1 MSDIKKQLVLEVSLG
16 TQKLK
21 SEIAGLKKD
30 LDAVGR
36 GMGGAPGTSAAKKS
50 GVSADLEKA
59 KQINLAY
66 RQRQKEQDQTEKAF
80 AQRQKEIS
88 REQEKATKEFN
99 KIAVKKDLD
108 ARKEEQRI
116 QKTTDKEIKQNEL
129 AIEKEQQSKIKAE
142 QKESKRLETHKA
154 KEQQAKVKAEQSE
167 AKRNEQQRFKDLN
180 AEKKT
185 IAERFEFLKKKRLE
199 DDIKKSQLDRTTTA
213 KLARALGVPE
223 DKARGLAESVQGSG
237 GGGGLGKLLSRG
249 GGLMALGGAMSG
261 AANAFED
268 YKMLQASRRH
278 ESTSNLMGGQFVSQY
293 SRDSGRQ
300 FSASHVGAAAGGM
313 AMGAGGGALMGA
325 AIGSIIPGLG
335 TAVGAL
341 IGGLGGAIYK
351 GIDSYMGMSEKRA
364 ARFQKETQPLQDA
377 TNAAMQ
383 LNGQRLDM
391 VKRGGSEAL
400 LNLNEAQGAAMGFA
414 PGEANQQYA
423 TLQDMLGNKGAASSI
438 NTARRM
444 NLNTG
449 ASVAETGSMIQAL
462 EGGNRKGFGPNA
474 ANTEMIVSRAFANG
488 LDRSKTSKF
497 LQETTS
503 FIQNSTQFSKLDT
516 AAMTDRFTGLASAFG
531 GGTIDDTSMRQAQQ
545 AAQMQ
550 YQDSFSKG
558 GLSGL
563 GNVFNFQDTV
573 GKMGLGGV
581 DTANLLNL
589 SENSTVEDAMKLLSP
604 EAQAKPGI
612 QDALGQLIKSKS
624 QNTQR
629 AADQF
634 GLPMATLMKTADTG
648 LSSENAM
655 NYIDKTR
662 ATTLAAPV
670 DITNAETA
678 GSQAQG
684 MAVRNAQLSKSEVD
698 LGRETFKTAID
709 NTAADLNRLK
719 TAFSEAVQVFN
730 GVLKDMNMNQI
741 QYNPSYSG
749 SGRKD
754 GQ

>member
-30 LDAVGR
+30 LESVGR
-36 GMGGAPGTSAAKKS
+36 GMNGAPGSATSKKS

-59 KQINLAY
+59 KQINMAY
-66 RQRQKEQDQTEKAF
+66 KQRQKEQDQTEKAF
-80 AQRQKEIS
+80 AQRQKEIT
-88 REQEKATKEFN
+88 REQEKATRELN
-99 KIAVKKDLD
+99 KIAVKKESE

-116 QKTTDKEIKQNEL
+116 AKQTEKEIKQNEV
-129 AIEKEQQSKIKAE
+129 AVDKEQAAKIKAE
-142 QKESKRLETHKA
+142 QKESKRQEMART
-154 KEQQAKVKAEQSE
+154 KE
-167 AKRNEQQRFKDLN
+167 LN
-180 AEKKT
+180 AEKRT

-199 DDIKKSQLDRTTTA
+199 DDIRKSQLDRTVTA
-213 KLARALGVPE
+213 KIARAFGVSE
-223 DKARGLAESVQGSG
+223 DKARGLAESVQGG
-237 GGGGLGKLLSRG
+237 GGGGIGSLLKRG
-249 GGLMALGGAMSG
+249 GGLMALGTVMGG

-278 ESTSNLMGGQFVSQY
+278 EVSSNLLGGQFVSQY

-300 FSASHVGAAAGGM
+300 FSASHVGAAAGG
-313 AMGAGGGALMGA
+313 AVMGAGGGALLGA

-383 LNGQRLDM
+383 LNGARLNM
-391 VKRGGSEAL
+391 VKRGASETL
-400 LNLNEAQGAAMGFA
+400 LNLNERQGAAMGFS
-414 PGEANQQYA
+414 PEEANAQYSQ
-423 TLQDMLGNKGAASSI
+423 LQDLLGNEGAASTI
-438 NTARRM
+438 NAARRL

-449 ASVAETGSMIQAL
+449 ASVGDTGNMVQAL
-462 EGGNRKGFGPNA
+462 QGGNRQGFGVNA

-497 LQETTS
+497 LQETS
-503 FIQNSTQFSKLDT
+503 SYIQNSTQFSRLDT
-516 AAMTDRFTGLASAFG
+516 GTLTDRFTGMASAFG

-545 AAQMQ
+545 AMQMQ
-550 YQDSFSKG
+550 YQDSFAQG
-558 GLSGL
+558 GLAGL
-563 GNVFNFQDTV
+563 GNIFNLKDKV
-573 GKMGLGGV
+573 GKMGLGGL

-589 SENSTVEDAMKLLSP
+589 SKNATVEDAFKMLSP
-604 EAQAKPGI
+604 EGQAKPGI
-612 QDALGQLIKSKS
+612 KDALSELIQSKA

-648 LSSENAM
+648 LSAENAM

-662 ATTLAAPV
+662 AGVLKAGG
-670 DITNAETA
+670 DITNTEVA

-684 MAVRNAQLSKSEVD
+684 MAVRNAQLAKEEVD
-698 LGRETFKTAID
+698 LGRQTFKTAID
-709 NTAADLNRLK
+709 NTTADLDRLRN
-719 TAFSEAVQVFN
+719 AFAGAVEAFN
-730 GVLKDMNMNQI
+730 SVLKDMNMKQI
-741 QYNPSYSG
+741 NYAPSYSG
-749 SGRKD
+749 NGRTN
-754 GQ
+754 GN

>member
-1 MSDIKKQLVLEVSLG
+1 MSDIKKQLILEVSLG

-30 LDAVGR
+30 LESVGR
-36 GMGGAPGTSAAKKS
+36 GMGGAPGTAASKKS

-59 KQINLAY
+59 KQINMAY
-66 RQRQKEQDQTEKAF
+66 KQRHKEQDQTDKVF
-80 AQRQKEIS
+80 AQRQKEIT
-88 REQEKATKEFN
+88 REQEKATREMSKLAGKKESE
-99 KIAVKKDLD
+99 

-116 QKTTDKEIKQNEL
+116 QKMTDKEIKQNES
-129 AIEKEQQSKIKAE
+129 AIEKEQA
-142 QKESKRLETHKA
+142 T
-154 KEQQAKVKAEQSE
+154 KVKAEAKE
-167 AKRNEQQRFKDLN
+167 AKRNEMQRTKELN

-185 IAERFEFLKKKRLE
+185 IAERFDFLKKKRLE
-199 DDIKKSQLDRTTTA
+199 DDVKKSQLDRTVTA
-213 KLARALGVPE
+213 KLARAFGVSE
-223 DKARGLAESVQGSG
+223 DKARNLAESVQGSG
-237 GGGGLGKLLSRG
+237 GGGLGGLLKRG

-268 YKMLQASRRH
+268 FKMLQASRRH
-278 ESTSNLMGGQFVSQY
+278 EVTSNLMGGQFVSQY
-293 SRDSGRQ
+293 SRDQGRG
-300 FSASHVGAAAGGM
+300 FSMSHVGAVAGGA
-313 AMGAGGGALMGA
+313 AMGAGAGALTGA

-351 GIDSYMGMSEKRA
+351 GIDNYMGMSEKRA

-377 TNAAMQ
+377 TNAAMG

-391 VKRGGSEAL
+391 LKRGGSERL

-423 TLQDMLGNKGAASSI
+423 TLQDMLGNQGAASSI
-438 NTARRM
+438 NTARRL

-449 ASVAETGSMIQAL
+449 ASVSDTGNMIQAL
-462 EGGNRKGFGPNA
+462 QGGNRQGFGSNA
-474 ANTEMIVSRAFANG
+474 ANTEMIVSRAFSNG

-497 LQETTS
+497 LQETSS

-516 AAMTDRFTGLASAFG
+516 GAMTDRFTGLANAFG
-531 GGTIDDTSMRQAQQ
+531 GGTIDDTSMKQAQQ

-550 YQDSFSKG
+550 YQDSFAKG
-558 GLSGL
+558 GLSGM
-563 GNVFNFQDTV
+563 GNVFNFQDTM
-573 GKMGLGGV
+573 GKMGLSGV

-589 SENSTVEDAMKLLSP
+589 SENATAEDAMKMLSP
-604 EAQAKPGI
+604 EAQGKPGM
-612 QDALGQLIKSKS
+612 QDALAQLIKSKS

-629 AADQF
+629 ATDEF
-634 GLPMATLMKTADTG
+634 GLPMATLMKTSDTG
-648 LSSENAM
+648 MSAENAM

-662 ATTLAAPV
+662 ATTLNAGA
-670 DITNAETA
+670 DITNAEVA

-709 NTAADLNRLK
+709 NTAQDLNRLK
-719 TAFSEAVQVFN
+719 SAFSDAVKVFN
-730 GVLKDMNMNQI
+730 DVLKDMNMQQI

-749 SGRKD
+749 AGRKD

>member
-30 LDAVGR
+30 LESVGR
-36 GMGGAPGTSAAKKS
+36 QMSGGAGTAAAKKS

-59 KQINLAY
+59 KQINMAY
-66 RQRQKEQDQTEKAF
+66 KQRQKEQDQIEKAYS
-80 AQRQKEIS
+80 QRQKEIT
-88 REQEKATKEFN
+88 REQEKATRELN
-99 KIAVKKDLD
+99 KISTKKENE
-108 ARKEEQRI
+108 ARKEAQRLEK
-116 QKTTDKEIKQNEL
+116 QTEKEIKQNET
-129 AIEKEQQSKIKAE
+129 AVEKEQQAKIKAE
-142 QKESKRLETHKA
+142 QKEQKRAELQRT
-154 KEQQAKVKAEQSE
+154 KE
-167 AKRNEQQRFKDLN
+167 LN

-185 IAERFEFLKKKRLE
+185 IQERFEFLKKKRLE
-199 DDIKKSQLDRTTTA
+199 DDIKKSQLDRTATA
-213 KLARALGVPE
+213 RIARALGVPE
-223 DKARGLAESVQGSG
+223 DRARGLAESVQGGGSG
-237 GGGGLGKLLSRG
+237 GLMGLLRRG
-249 GGLMALGGAMSG
+249 GGLMALGQVAAGG
-261 AANAFED
+261 ANAYED
-268 YKMLQASRRH
+268 FRMLQASRRH
-278 ESTSNLMGGQFVSQY
+278 ESTSNLLGGQFVSQY
-293 SRDSGRQ
+293 SRDYGRQ
-300 FSASHVGAAAGGM
+300 FSMSHVGATAGGA
-313 AMGAGGGALMGA
+313 AMGAGGGALLGA

-383 LNGQRLDM
+383 LNSARLGM
-391 VKRGGSEAL
+391 VKRGASEAL
-400 LNLNEAQGAAMGFA
+400 LNINERQAAAMGFG
-414 PGEANQQYA
+414 PGEANEQFSQ
-423 TLQDMLGNKGAASSI
+423 LQDIIGTTGAATSI
-438 NTARRM
+438 NTARRL

-449 ASVAETGSMIQAL
+449 AGIGDTGNLIQAL
-462 EGGNRKGFGPNA
+462 TGGNRQAIGANA
-474 ANTEMIVSRAFANG
+474 AATEMVVSRAFANG

-503 FIQNSTQFSKLDT
+503 YIQNSTQFSRLDT
-516 AAMTDRFTGLASAFG
+516 GTLTDRFTGLASTFG
-531 GGTIDDTSMRQAQQ
+531 NGTIDDTSMRQAQQ
-545 AAQMQ
+545 ALQMQ

-558 GLSGL
+558 GLAGL
-563 GNVFNFQDTV
+563 GNVFNFRDKV
-573 GKMGLGGV
+573 GGLGLGGV

-589 SENSTVEDAMKLLSP
+589 SQNATVDDAFKLLSP

-612 QDALGQLIKSKS
+612 KDALSELIQSKS
-624 QNTQR
+624 QNVQR
-629 AADQF
+629 ATDQF

-648 LSSENAM
+648 LSAENAM

-662 ATTLAAPV
+662 ATALNAGV
-670 DITNAETA
+670 DIENQEVA

-684 MAVRNAQLSKSEVD
+684 MAIRNAQLSKAEVD

-709 NTAADLNRLK
+709 NTAADLDRLK
-719 TAFSEAVQVFN
+719 TAFSDAVKVFN
-730 GVLKDMNMNQI
+730 DVLKDMNMKQV

-749 SGRKD
+749 SGRGN

>member
-30 LDAVGR
+30 LESVGR
-36 GMGGAPGTSAAKKS
+36 QMSGGAGTAAAKKS

-59 KQINLAY
+59 KQINMAY
-66 RQRQKEQDQTEKAF
+66 KQRQKEQDQIEKAYS
-80 AQRQKEIS
+80 QRQKEIT
-88 REQEKATKEFN
+88 REQEKATRELN
-99 KIAVKKDLD
+99 KISTKKENE
-108 ARKEEQRI
+108 ARKEAQRLEK
-116 QKTTDKEIKQNEL
+116 QTEKEIKQNET
-129 AIEKEQQSKIKAE
+129 AVEKEQQAKIKAE
-142 QKESKRLETHKA
+142 QKEQKRAELQRT
-154 KEQQAKVKAEQSE
+154 KE
-167 AKRNEQQRFKDLN
+167 LN

-185 IAERFEFLKKKRLE
+185 IQERFEFLKKKRLE
-199 DDIKKSQLDRTTTA
+199 DDIKKSQLDRTATA
-213 KLARALGVPE
+213 RIARALGVPE
-223 DKARGLAESVQGSG
+223 DRARGLAESVQGGGSG
-237 GGGGLGKLLSRG
+237 GLMGLLRRG
-249 GGLMALGGAMSG
+249 GGLMALGQVAAGG
-261 AANAFED
+261 ANAYED
-268 YKMLQASRRH
+268 FRMLQASRRH
-278 ESTSNLMGGQFVSQY
+278 ESTSNLLGGQFVSQY
-293 SRDSGRQ
+293 SRDYGRQ
-300 FSASHVGAAAGGM
+300 FSMSHVGATAGGA
-313 AMGAGGGALMGA
+313 AMGAGGGALLGA

-383 LNGQRLDM
+383 LNSARLGM
-391 VKRGGSEAL
+391 IKRGASEAL
-400 LNLNEAQGAAMGFA
+400 LNINERQAAAMGFG
-414 PGEANQQYA
+414 PGEANEQFSQ
-423 TLQDMLGNKGAASSI
+423 LQDILGTTGAATSI
-438 NTARRM
+438 NTARRL

-449 ASVAETGSMIQAL
+449 AGIGDTGNLIQAL
-462 EGGNRKGFGPNA
+462 TGGNRQAIGANA
-474 ANTEMIVSRAFANG
+474 AATEMVVSRAFANG

-503 FIQNSTQFSKLDT
+503 YIQNSTQFSRLDT
-516 AAMTDRFTGLASAFG
+516 GTLTDRFTGLASAFG
-531 GGTIDDTSMRQAQQ
+531 NGTIDDTSMRQAQQ
-545 AAQMQ
+545 ALQMQ

-558 GLSGL
+558 GLAGL
-563 GNVFNFQDTV
+563 GNVFNFRDKV
-573 GKMGLGGV
+573 GGLGLGGV

-589 SENSTVEDAMKLLSP
+589 SQNATVDDAFKLLSP

-612 QDALGQLIKSKS
+612 KDALSELIQSKS
-624 QNTQR
+624 QNVQR
-629 AADQF
+629 ATDQF

-648 LSSENAM
+648 LSAENAM

-662 ATTLAAPV
+662 ATALNAGV
-670 DITNAETA
+670 DIENQEVA

-684 MAVRNAQLSKSEVD
+684 MAIRNAQLSKAEVD

-709 NTAADLNRLK
+709 NTAADLDRLK
-719 TAFSEAVQVFN
+719 TAFSDAVKVFN
-730 GVLKDMNMNQI
+730 DVLKDMNMKQV

-749 SGRKD
+749 SGRGN

>member
-30 LDAVGR
+30 LESVGR
-36 GMGGAPGTSAAKKS
+36 QMNGGAATAASKKS

-59 KQINLAY
+59 KQINMAY
-66 RQRQKEQDQTEKAF
+66 KQRQKEQDQIEKAYS
-80 AQRQKEIS
+80 QRQKEIT
-88 REQEKATKEFN
+88 REQEKATREIN
-99 KIAVKKDLD
+99 KISTKKENE
-108 ARKEEQRI
+108 ARKEAQRLEK
-116 QKTTDKEIKQNEL
+116 QTEKEIKQNET
-129 AIEKEQQSKIKAE
+129 AVEKEQQAKIKAE
-142 QKESKRLETHKA
+142 QKE
-154 KEQQAKVKAEQSE
+154 
-167 AKRNEQQRFKDLN
+167 AKRAEQQRTKDLN

-185 IAERFEFLKKKRLE
+185 IQERFEFLKKKNLE
-199 DDIKKSQLDRTTTA
+199 DSIRKSQLDRSVTA
-213 KLARALGVPE
+213 RLARAFGVSD
-223 DKARGLAESVQGSG
+223 DKARGLAESVQGA
-237 GGGGLGKLLSRG
+237 GGGGLGGLLRRG
-249 GGLMALGGAMSG
+249 GGLMALGQVMGG
-261 AANAFED
+261 AANGYED
-268 YKMLQASRRH
+268 YRMLQASRRH
-278 ESTSNLMGGQFVSQY
+278 ESTSNILGGQFVSQY
-293 SRDSGRQ
+293 SRDYGRQ
-300 FSASHVGAAAGGM
+300 FSMSHVGATAGGA
-313 AMGAGGGALMGA
+313 AMGAGGGALLGA

-383 LNGQRLDM
+383 LNGARLGM
-391 VKRGGSEAL
+391 VKRGASEAL
-400 LNLNEAQGAAMGFA
+400 LNMNERQAAAMGFG
-414 PGEANQQYA
+414 PGEANEQFSQ
-423 TLQDMLGNKGAASSI
+423 LQDILGTTGAAGSI
-438 NTARRM
+438 NTARRL

-449 ASVAETGSMIQAL
+449 AGIGDTGNLIQAL
-462 EGGNRKGFGPNA
+462 TGGNRQAIGSNA
-474 ANTEMIVSRAFANG
+474 AATEMVVSRAFANG

-503 FIQNSTQFSKLDT
+503 YIQNSTQFSKLDT
-516 AAMTDRFTGLASAFG
+516 GTLTDRFTGLASAFG
-531 GGTIDDTSMRQAQQ
+531 NGTIDDTSMRQAQS
-545 AAQMQ
+545 ALQMQ

-558 GLSGL
+558 GLAGL
-563 GNVFNFQDTV
+563 GNVFNFKDKV
-573 GKMGLGGV
+573 GGLGLGGV

-589 SENSTVEDAMKLLSP
+589 SENSTVEDAFKMLSP
-604 EAQAKPGI
+604 EGQAKPGI
-612 QDALGQLIKSKS
+612 KDALSELIQSKS
-624 QNTQR
+624 QNVQR
-629 AADQF
+629 ATDQF

-662 ATTLAAPV
+662 ATALKAGV
-670 DITNAETA
+670 DIENTEVT

-684 MAVRNAQLSKSEVD
+684 MAVRNAQLSKAEVD

-709 NTAADLNRLK
+709 NTAADLDRLK
-719 TAFSEAVQVFN
+719 TAFSDAVKVFN
-730 GVLKDMNMNQI
+730 DVLKDMNMKQV

-749 SGRKD
+749 SGRGN